1 MTHRRPGEWRPG
13 EHRWIEHMLE
23 RVEDLLKD
31 SSTTELDNLLVGRPR
46 RNYAKRT
53 HEELVDDVNELYDKL
68 VAVVRENGKLRKDL
82 NDANT
87 KLDSLRFVNLQF
99 WISAIVA
106 VAECGVIGFLAK
118 ELFARIP
125 H

>member
-1 MTHRRPGEWRPG
+1 MTRRRPGEWRPG
-13 EHRWIEHMLE
+13 EHRWIEHMLQ
-23 RVEDLLKD
+23 RVDDLLKEQD
-31 SSTTELDNLLVGRPR
+31 NELGRLLVGRPR
-46 RNYAKRT
+46 KNYAKRT

-68 VAVVRENGKLRKDL
+68 VAVARENGKLRKDL

-99 WISAIVA
+99 WISSIVA
-106 VAECGVIGFLAK
+106 LVECGVIGFLAK
-118 ELFARIP
+118 ELLARIP